1 MGNKSDLFLDQK
13 VSELEGKNYAQ
24 KNNAIFAQLSA
35 KDNRLGIVDYIN
47 KLVSEYFENENHNK
61 NKKNNEFIKKEKGII
76 LSNEKINNLG
86 YNKSGCCGGKAKARR
101 KKYEDLLEQN
111 NGEINSIFLGCDGVG
126 KTSLIKR
133 IDGKDFNENE
143 EHTEDLKKYET
154 KYFNSTMEINLNIY
168 DINNEKIK
176 NFSVENILKKCQ
188 IYFLVYD
195 LNDLRSVEEV
205 KIWLNII
212 KNLKVNE
219 PKNNYVISI
228 IGNKNDLLDD
238 EQKMNI
244 NNIEVKNFKE
254 NNLINEIN
262 TIFFSTTAKSNNNE
276 IKEIIGIAVEKFI
289 NLP

>member
-1 MGNKSDLFLDQK
+1 MK
-13 VSELEGKNYAQ
+13 
-24 KNNAIFAQLSA
+24 
-35 KDNRLGIVDYIN
+35 
-47 KLVSEYFENENHNK
+47 
-61 NKKNNEFIKKEKGII
+61 
-76 LSNEKINNLG
+76 
-86 YNKSGCCGGKAKARR
+86 
-101 KKYEDLLEQN
+101 
-111 NGEINSIFLGCDGVG
+111 
-126 KTSLIKR
+126 
-133 IDGKDFNENE
+133 
-143 EHTEDLKKYET
+143 
-154 KYFNSTMEINLNIY
+154 INLNIY

-176 NFSVENILKKCQ
+176 NFSAENILKKCQ
-188 IYFLVYD
+188 IYFLVYN

>member
-1 MGNKSDLFLDQK
+1 MK
-13 VSELEGKNYAQ
+13 
-24 KNNAIFAQLSA
+24 
-35 KDNRLGIVDYIN
+35 
-47 KLVSEYFENENHNK
+47 
-61 NKKNNEFIKKEKGII
+61 
-76 LSNEKINNLG
+76 
-86 YNKSGCCGGKAKARR
+86 
-101 KKYEDLLEQN
+101 
-111 NGEINSIFLGCDGVG
+111 
-126 KTSLIKR
+126 
-133 IDGKDFNENE
+133 
-143 EHTEDLKKYET
+143 
-154 KYFNSTMEINLNIY
+154 INLNIY

-176 NFSVENILKKCQ
+176 NFSAENILKKCQ
-188 IYFLVYD
+188 IYFLVYN

-244 NNIEVKNFKE
+244 NNIEVKNFKG

-262 TIFFSTTAKSNNNE
+262 TIFFSTNAKSNNNE